1 MEQITLFL
9 PKNTVE
15 LMHIIA
21 RQNGDTIGG
30 VLQDMAMERYMKDRM
45 NLRHTAIVI
54 DGTKSHN
61 EAL

>member
-30 VLQDMAMERYMKDRM
+30 ILQDMAMERYMKDRM

-54 DGTKSHN
+54 DGTKSHT